1 MELNG
6 TTKALMS
13 KYIVRGCIDQN
24 KVLQDLAIAHKAKC
38 NKLDC
43 AECNIYFNL
52 ESANLIK
59 VGA

>member
-1 MELNG
+1 MELTG

-24 KVLQDLAIAHKAKC
+24 KVLQDLAMAHKAKC
-38 NKLDC
+38 NKLD
-43 AECNIYFNL
+43 L
-52 ESANLIK
+52 ESANVIK